1 MSKEDTIK
9 LVELLDEYKRELE
22 DLRSAVWMGGY
33 KRDVK
38 TTADLM
44 AQMMLN
50 KHVQS
55 IDEIRK
61 LLIFDL
67 NECVRI
73 YF

>member
-22 DLRSAVWMGGY
+22 DLRTTVWE
-33 KRDVK
+33 DVK
-38 TTADLM
+38 TKTDLA
-44 AQMMLN
+44 AQMMLS

-55 IDEIRK
+55 IDEIRE

-67 NECVRI
+67 
-73 YF
+73 